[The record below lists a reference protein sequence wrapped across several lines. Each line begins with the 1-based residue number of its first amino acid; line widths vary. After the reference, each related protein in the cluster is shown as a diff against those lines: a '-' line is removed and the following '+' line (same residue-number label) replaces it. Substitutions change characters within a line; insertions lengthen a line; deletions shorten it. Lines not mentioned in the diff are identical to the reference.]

1 VVPPP
6 ASGAAAGRGPVVP
19 GGRIF
24 YGWWVVGCAFLL
36 ALWGWGLGFYGLSI
50 YLVSLRAA
58 RPWSTSEISLA
69 FTAYY
74 LFGAA
79 LTIFVGDFFRR
90 LGPRLA
96 VTGGVLAMAAS
107 VGALPLVER
116 LPLLYLAMVVM
127 ALGWACMS
135 LAAVNI
141 LVAPWFEERR
151 SVALSLA
158 LTGASCGGVLVA
170 PALLWLVGRHGFA
183 GGTWLVVAAMLLTLL
198 PAVGVIL
205 RVSPAV
211 AAGTPPIPMAAQRRR
226 ALGTLRYWTISLP
239 YALGLAAQVGVITHL
254 VAYLVPRLGTGGA
267 GLALSVTTLCAVL
280 GRFYLGPAVSRL
292 GPRPV
297 SCLNFLLEGAGLAL
311 LWLGAGAPALYAGCV
326 LLGLAVGNM
335 ITLPGL
341 LVQAEFPSGEFGA
354 VVSLIVGI
362 NQFAYAF
369 APGLIGVLR
378 DRTGGYG
385 SALALCIALLVLAAA
400 MILVRGRD
408 RAGRLSPA

>member
-1 VVPPP
+1 
-6 ASGAAAGRGPVVP
+6 
-19 GGRIF
+19 
-24 YGWWVVGCAFLL
+24 VVGCAFLL
-36 ALWGWGLGFYGLSI
+36 ALWGWGLGFYGLAI

-79 LTIFVGDFFRR
+79 LTVFVGDFFRR
-90 LGPRLA
+90 LGARRA

-107 VGALPLVER
+107 VAALPVVET
-116 LPLLYLAMVVM
+116 LWQLYIAMAVM

-151 SVALSLA
+151 GVALSLA

-170 PALLWLVGRHGFA
+170 PALLWLVGLLGF
-183 GGTWLVVAAMLLTLL
+183 GVGIGLVVAAMLLTLL
-198 PAVGVIL
+198 PVVAVIL
-205 RVSPAV
+205 RVPPPLAAGAPAV
-211 AAGTPPIPMAAQRRR
+211 PMAAQRRR
-226 ALGTLRYWTISLP
+226 ALRTLRYWTISIP

-254 VAYLVPRLGTGGA
+254 VAYLAPWLGTAGA
-267 GLALSVTTLCAVL
+267 GLALSVSTLCAVL
-280 GRFYLGPAVSRL
+280 GRFYLGPAVSRI

-297 SCLNFLLEGAGLAL
+297 SCLNFLMEGGGLTLLLLGSSAL
-311 LWLGAGAPALYAGCV
+311 TLYAGCV
-326 LLGLAVGNM
+326 LVGLAVGNM

-341 LVQAEFPSGEFGA
+341 LVGAEFAPEEFGA
-354 VVSLIVGI
+354 VVSLIVGV
-362 NQFAYAF
+362 NQFAFAF

-378 DRTGGYG
+378 DRSGGYA
-385 SALALCIALLVLAAA
+385 SALILCIALLVVAAA
-400 MILVRGRD
+400 LILVRGRD
-408 RAGRLSPA
+408 GERPLSPA

>member
-1 VVPPP
+1 
-6 ASGAAAGRGPVVP
+6 
-19 GGRIF
+19 
-24 YGWWVVGCAFLL
+24 VVGCAFLL

-58 RPWSTSEISLA
+58 RPWSISQISLT

-96 VTGGVLAMAAS
+96 VTWGVLAMAAS
-107 VGALPLVER
+107 VAALPLVGA
-116 LPLLYLAMVVM
+116 LWQLYLAMVVM

-151 SVALSLA
+151 GVALSLA

-170 PALLWLVGRHGFA
+170 PALLWLVGRFGF
-183 GGTWLVVAAMLLTLL
+183 GRGIGLVVTAMLLTLL
-198 PAVGVIL
+198 PAVAVIL
-205 RVSPAV
+205 RAPPPR
-211 AAGTPPIPMAAQRRR
+211 AAGAPPVPMAAQRRR
-226 ALGTLRYWTISLP
+226 ALRTLRYWTISIP

-254 VAYLVPRLGTGGA
+254 VAYLLPRLGAAGA
-267 GLALSVTTLCAVL
+267 GLVLSVTTLCAVL

-311 LWLGAGAPALYAGCV
+311 LLLGSGALTLYAGCV
-326 LLGLAVGNM
+326 LVGLAVGNM

-341 LVQAEFPSGEFGA
+341 LVGAEFAPEEFGA

-362 NQFAYAF
+362 NQFAFAF

-378 DRTGGYG
+378 DRTGGYA
-385 SALALCIALLVLAAA
+385 SALILCIALLVVAAA
-400 MILVRGRD
+400 LILVGGRD
-408 RAGRLSPA
+408 RDPRLSPA

>member
-1 VVPPP
+1 MRQYVVRSSPE
-6 ASGAAAGRGPVVP
+6 A
-19 GGRIF
+19 RIF

-58 RPWSTSEISLA
+58 RPWSTSQISLT

-74 LFGAA
+74 LFGAV

-96 VTGGVLAMAAS
+96 VTWGVLAMAAA
-107 VGALPLVER
+107 VAALPLVGALWE
-116 LPLLYLAMVVM
+116 LYLAMVVM

-141 LVAPWFEERR
+141 LVAPWFVERR
-151 SVALSLA
+151 GVALSLA

-170 PALLWLVGRHGFA
+170 PALLWLVGYFGF
-183 GGTWLVVAAMLLTLL
+183 GRGIGLVVAAMLLTLL
-198 PAVGVIL
+198 PAVAVIL
-205 RVSPAV
+205 RAPPPR
-211 AAGTPPIPMAAQRRR
+211 AAGAPPVPMAAQRWR
-226 ALGTLRYWTISLP
+226 ALRTLRYWTISIP

-254 VAYLVPRLGTGGA
+254 VAYLLPRLGTAGA

-311 LWLGAGAPALYAGCV
+311 LLLGSGALTLYAGCV
-326 LLGLAVGNM
+326 LVGLAVGNM

-341 LVQAEFPSGEFGA
+341 LVGAEFAPEEFGA

-362 NQFAYAF
+362 NQFAFAF

-378 DRTGGYG
+378 DRTGGYA
-385 SALALCIALLVLAAA
+385 SALILCIALLVVAAA
-400 MILVRGRD
+400 LILVRGRD
-408 RAGRLSPA
+408 GDPRLSPA

>member
-1 VVPPP
+1 MRQYVVRSSPE
-6 ASGAAAGRGPVVP
+6 A
-19 GGRIF
+19 RIF

-58 RPWSTSEISLA
+58 RPWSTSQISLT
-69 FTAYY
+69 FSVYY
-74 LFGAA
+74 LFGAV

-90 LGPRLA
+90 LGLRLA
-96 VTGGVLAMAAS
+96 VTWGVLAMAAA
-107 VGALPLVER
+107 VAALPLVGALWE
-116 LPLLYLAMVVM
+116 LYLAMVVM

-141 LVAPWFEERR
+141 LVAPWFVERR
-151 SVALSLA
+151 GVALSLA

-170 PALLWLVGRHGFA
+170 PALLWLVGHFGF
-183 GGTWLVVAAMLLTLL
+183 GRGIGLVVAAMLLTLL
-198 PAVGVIL
+198 PAVAVIL
-205 RVSPAV
+205 RAPPPR
-211 AAGTPPIPMAAQRRR
+211 AAGAPPVPMAAQRWR
-226 ALGTLRYWTISLP
+226 ALRTLRYWTISIP

-254 VAYLVPRLGTGGA
+254 VAYLLPRLGTAGA

-311 LWLGAGAPALYAGCV
+311 LLLGSGALTLYAGCV
-326 LLGLAVGNM
+326 LVGLAVGNM

-341 LVQAEFPSGEFGA
+341 LVGAEFAPEEFGA

-362 NQFAYAF
+362 NQFAFAF

-378 DRTGGYG
+378 DRTGGYA
-385 SALALCIALLVLAAA
+385 SALILCIALLVVAAA
-400 MILVRGRD
+400 LILVRGRD
-408 RAGRLSPA
+408 GDPRLSPA

>member
-1 VVPPP
+1 
-6 ASGAAAGRGPVVP
+6 
-19 GGRIF
+19 
-24 YGWWVVGCAFLL
+24 VVGCAFLL
-36 ALWGWGLGFYGLSI
+36 ALWGWGLGFYGLAI

-58 RPWSTSEISLA
+58 RPWSIAEISLA

-90 LGPRLA
+90 LGARRA

-107 VGALPLVER
+107 VAALPVVAALWQ
-116 LPLLYLAMVVM
+116 LYLAMAVM

-151 SVALSLA
+151 GVALSLA

-170 PALLWLVGRHGFA
+170 PALLWLVGLFGF
-183 GGTWLVVAAMLLTLL
+183 GGGIGLVVAAMLLTLL
-198 PAVGVIL
+198 PAVAVIL
-205 RVSPAV
+205 RVPPPF
-211 AAGTPPIPMAAQRRR
+211 AAGAPAIPMAAQRRR
-226 ALGTLRYWTISLP
+226 ALRTLRYWTISIP

-254 VAYLVPRLGTGGA
+254 VAYLAPRLGTAGA

-297 SCLNFLLEGAGLAL
+297 SCLNFLMEGAGLTLLLLGSGAL
-311 LWLGAGAPALYAGCV
+311 TLYAGCV
-326 LLGLAVGNM
+326 LVGLAVGNM

-341 LVQAEFPSGEFGA
+341 LVGAEFAPEEFGA
-354 VVSLIVGI
+354 VVSLIVGV
-362 NQFAYAF
+362 NQFAFAF
-369 APGLIGVLR
+369 APGLIGFLR
-378 DRTGGYG
+378 DRSGGYG
-385 SALALCIALLVLAAA
+385 SALILCIALLVVAAA
-400 MILVRGRD
+400 LILVRGRVGD
-408 RAGRLSPA
+408 KPLSPA

>member
-1 VVPPP
+1 
-6 ASGAAAGRGPVVP
+6 
-19 GGRIF
+19 
-24 YGWWVVGCAFLL
+24 VVGCAFLL

-58 RPWSTSEISLA
+58 RPWSISQISLT

-96 VTGGVLAMAAS
+96 VTWGVLAMAAS
-107 VGALPLVER
+107 VAALPLVGA
-116 LPLLYLAMVVM
+116 LWQLYLAMVVM

-151 SVALSLA
+151 GVALSLA

-170 PALLWLVGRHGFA
+170 PALLWLVGRFGF
-183 GGTWLVVAAMLLTLL
+183 GRGIGLVVTAMLLTLL
-198 PAVGVIL
+198 PAVAVIL
-205 RVSPAV
+205 RAPPPR
-211 AAGTPPIPMAAQRRR
+211 AAGAPPVPMAAQRRR
-226 ALGTLRYWTISLP
+226 ALRTLRYWTISIP

-254 VAYLVPRLGTGGA
+254 VAYLLPRLGAAGA

-311 LWLGAGAPALYAGCV
+311 LLLGSGALTLYAGCV
-326 LLGLAVGNM
+326 LVGLAVGNM

-341 LVQAEFPSGEFGA
+341 LVGAEFAPEEFGA

-362 NQFAYAF
+362 NQFAFAF

-378 DRTGGYG
+378 DRTGGYA
-385 SALALCIALLVLAAA
+385 SALILCIALLVVAAA
-400 MILVRGRD
+400 LILVGGRD
-408 RAGRLSPA
+408 RDPRLSPA

>member
-1 VVPPP
+1 
-6 ASGAAAGRGPVVP
+6 
-19 GGRIF
+19 
-24 YGWWVVGCAFLL
+24 VVGCAFLL

-58 RPWSTSEISLA
+58 RPWSTSQISLT

-96 VTGGVLAMAAS
+96 VTWGVLAMAAS
-107 VGALPLVER
+107 VAALPLVGA
-116 LPLLYLAMVVM
+116 LWQLYLAMVVM

-151 SVALSLA
+151 GLALSLA

-170 PALLWLVGRHGFA
+170 PALLWLVGRFGF
-183 GGTWLVVAAMLLTLL
+183 GRGIGLVVTAMLLTLL
-198 PAVGVIL
+198 PAVAVIL
-205 RVSPAV
+205 RAPPPR
-211 AAGTPPIPMAAQRRR
+211 AAGAPPVPMAAQRRR
-226 ALGTLRYWTISLP
+226 ALRTLRYWTISIP

-254 VAYLVPRLGTGGA
+254 VAYLLPRLGAAGA

-280 GRFYLGPAVSRL
+280 GRFYLGPAVSRV

-311 LWLGAGAPALYAGCV
+311 LLLGSGAPTLYAGCV
-326 LLGLAVGNM
+326 LVGLAVGNM

-341 LVQAEFPSGEFGA
+341 LVGAEFAPEEFGA

-362 NQFAYAF
+362 NQFAFAF

-378 DRTGGYG
+378 DRTGGYA
-385 SALALCIALLVLAAA
+385 SALILCIALLVVAAA
-400 MILVRGRD
+400 LILVGGRD
-408 RAGRLSPA
+408 RDPRLSPA